1 MKCYASFTLAGFLA
15 FGAATSVA
23 AEPKVVAT
31 IKPLHSLV
39 AAVMRDVGTPSLII
53 EGAGSPHTYALKPS
67 QAANLNRADL
77 VFWFGRDLETF
88 MEKPVQTIASK
99 AKVIKI
105 LEASGLTK
113 LPFRDLDSFS
123 SEDHAH
129 DEKKHD
135 EHAHDEKKHDEH
147 AHDEKKHDEHAHDEK
162 KHDEHAHDEKKHDEH
177 ADDEKKHDE
186 HAHDEKKHDEHGHDE
201 HHHGEFD
208 PHVWLDP
215 ENAKVIVTVIRDTLA
230 RIDAKHAAT
239 YKDNAS
245 ATIKRLDNLTA
256 EIKKSLT
263 NAGDHKFI
271 TFHDAYQ
278 YFEKRFHVPSS
289 GTLTVS
295 PEVMPGAERL
305 RIIRTKVTKGGV
317 KCVLA
322 EPQFKSKLVD
332 TVIEGTSARSGVIDP
347 LGAELDAGPDLY
359 FQLIRA
365 MAKSFANCFR
375 AG

>member
-1 MKCYASFTLAGFLA
+1 MKRYASLTLAGFLT
-15 FGAATSVA
+15 FSAATPAA

-39 AAVMRDVGTPSLII
+39 AAVMKDVGTPSLII
-53 EGAGSPHTYALKPS
+53 EGADSPHTYALKPS
-67 QAANLNRADL
+67 QAANLSRADL

-99 AKVIKI
+99 AKVIEI
-105 LEASGLTK
+105 LEAAGLTK
-113 LPFRDLDSFS
+113 LPFRDLESFS
-123 SEDHAH
+123 S
-129 DEKKHD
+129 
-135 EHAHDEKKHDEH
+135 
-147 AHDEKKHDEHAHDEK
+147 DEHAHDEK

-177 ADDEKKHDE
+177 ADDEKKP
-186 HAHDEKKHDEHGHDE
+186 DEKKHDEHGHDE

-256 EIKKSLT
+256 EIKKSLSH
-263 NAGDHKFI
+263 AGDHKFI

-305 RIIRTKVTKGGV
+305 RIIRTKVTKEGV
-317 KCVLA
+317 SCVLA
-322 EPQFKSKLVD
+322 EPQFNTKLVA
-332 TVIEGTSARSGVIDP
+332 TVIEGTPARSGVIDP
-347 LGAELDAGPDLY
+347 LGATLDSGHDQY

-365 MAKSFANCFR
+365 MSKSFADCLH

>member
-1 MKCYASFTLAGFLA
+1 MKRYASLTLAGFLT
-15 FGAATSVA
+15 FSAATPAA

-39 AAVMRDVGTPSLII
+39 AAVMKDVGTPSLII
-53 EGAGSPHTYALKPS
+53 EGADSPHTYALKPS

-99 AKVIKI
+99 AKVIEI
-105 LEASGLTK
+105 LEAAGLTK
-113 LPFRDLDSFS
+113 LPFRDLESFS
-123 SEDHAH
+123 S
-129 DEKKHD
+129 
-135 EHAHDEKKHDEH
+135 
-147 AHDEKKHDEHAHDEK
+147 
-162 KHDEHAHDEKKHDEH
+162 
-177 ADDEKKHDE
+177 DE

-201 HHHGEFD
+201 KKHDEHGHDEKKHDEHGHDDHHHGEFD
-208 PHVWLDP
+208 LHVWLDP
-215 ENAKVIVTVIRDTLA
+215 ENAKAIVTVIRDTLA
-230 RIDAKHAAT
+230 RIDAKHAT
-239 YKDNAS
+239 IYKSNAS

-256 EIKKSLT
+256 EIRKSLSHA
-263 NAGDHKFI
+263 NDHKFI

-278 YFEKRFHVPSS
+278 YFEKRFHVVSS

-295 PEVMPGAERL
+295 PEVMPGAKRL
-305 RIIRTKVTKGGV
+305 QIIRTKVTKEDV
-317 KCVLA
+317 KCVFA

-347 LGAELDAGPDLY
+347 LGATLDAGPELY

-365 MAKSFANCFR
+365 MGKSFADCLH

>member
-1 MKCYASFTLAGFLA
+1 MKRYASLTLAGFLTFSA
-15 FGAATSVA
+15 VTPAA

-31 IKPLHSLV
+31 IKPLHSLI
-39 AAVMRDVGTPSLII
+39 AAVMKDVGTPSLII

-67 QAANLNRADL
+67 QAANLSRADL

-99 AKVIKI
+99 AKVIEI
-105 LEASGLTK
+105 LETAGLTK
-113 LPFRDLDSFS
+113 LPFRDLESFS
-123 SEDHAH
+123 S
-129 DEKKHD
+129 D

-147 AHDEKKHDEHAHDEK
+147 AHDEKKHDEHGHHD
-162 KHDEHAHDEKKHDEH
+162 HD
-177 ADDEKKHDE
+177 
-186 HAHDEKKHDEHGHDE
+186 
-201 HHHGEFD
+201 HGEFD

-215 ENAKVIVTVIRDTLA
+215 ENAKAIVTVIRDTLA
-230 RIDAKHAAT
+230 RTDAKHAAI
-239 YKDNAS
+239 YKSNAS
-245 ATIKRLDNLTA
+245 ATIERLDNLTA
-256 EIKKSLT
+256 EIRKSLSH
-263 NAGDHKFI
+263 ADDHKFI

-278 YFEKRFHVPSS
+278 YFEKRFHVLSS

-295 PEVMPGAERL
+295 PEVMPGAKRL
-305 RIIRTKVTKGGV
+305 QIIREKVTKKGV
-317 KCVLA
+317 KCVFA

-347 LGAELDAGPDLY
+347 LGATLDAGPELY

-365 MAKSFANCFR
+365 MGKSFADCFH

>member
-67 QAANLNRADL
+67 QAANLSRADL

-105 LEASGLTK
+105 LEASGITK

-162 KHDEHAHDEKKHDEH
+162 KHDEH
-177 ADDEKKHDE
+177 
-186 HAHDEKKHDEHGHDE
+186 GHDE

-215 ENAKVIVTVIRDTLA
+215 ENAKVIVTIIRDTLA

-347 LGAELDAGPDLY
+347 LGATLDAGPDLY
-359 FQLIRA
+359 FQLIQA
-365 MAKSFANCFR
+365 MGKSVADCLN

>member
-1 MKCYASFTLAGFLA
+1 MKRYASLTLAGFLT
-15 FGAATSVA
+15 FSAATPAA

-39 AAVMRDVGTPSLII
+39 AAVMKDVGTPNLII

-67 QAANLNRADL
+67 QAANLSRADL

-88 MEKPVQTIASK
+88 MEKPVQTIAGK
-99 AKVIKI
+99 AKVIEI
-105 LEASGLTK
+105 LETAGLTK
-113 LPFRDLDSFS
+113 LPFRDLESFS
-123 SEDHAH
+123 S
-129 DEKKHD
+129 
-135 EHAHDEKKHDEH
+135 
-147 AHDEKKHDEHAHDEK
+147 
-162 KHDEHAHDEKKHDEH
+162 
-177 ADDEKKHDE
+177 DE
-186 HAHDEKKHDEHGHDE
+186 HAHDEKKHDEHGHDD

-208 PHVWLDP
+208 PHVWQDP
-215 ENAKVIVTVIRDTLA
+215 ENAKAIVTVIRDTLA
-230 RIDAKHAAT
+230 RIDAKHAAI
-239 YKDNAS
+239 YKSNAS

-256 EIKKSLT
+256 EIRKSLSHA
-263 NAGDHKFI
+263 NDHKFI

-278 YFEKRFHVPSS
+278 YFEKRFHVLSS

-295 PEVMPGAERL
+295 PEVMPGAKRL
-305 RIIRTKVTKGGV
+305 QIIRTKVTKEDV
-317 KCVLA
+317 KCVFA

-347 LGAELDAGPDLY
+347 LGATLDAGPELY

-365 MAKSFANCFR
+365 MGKSFADCLH

>member
-1 MKCYASFTLAGFLA
+1 MKRYASLTLAGFLT
-15 FGAATSVA
+15 FSAATPAA

-31 IKPLHSLV
+31 IKPLHSLI
-39 AAVMRDVGTPSLII
+39 AAVMKDVGTPSLII

-67 QAANLNRADL
+67 QAANLSRADL

-99 AKVIKI
+99 AKVIEI
-105 LEASGLTK
+105 LETAGLTK
-113 LPFRDLDSFS
+113 LPFRDLESFS
-123 SEDHAH
+123 S
-129 DEKKHD
+129 D

-162 KHDEHAHDEKKHDEH
+162 KHDEHGHHD
-177 ADDEKKHDE
+177 
-186 HAHDEKKHDEHGHDE
+186 

-215 ENAKVIVTVIRDTLA
+215 ENAKAIVTVIRDTLV
-230 RIDAKHAAT
+230 RTDAKHAAI
-239 YKDNAS
+239 YKSNAS

-256 EIKKSLT
+256 EIRKSLSH
-263 NAGDHKFI
+263 ADDHKFI

-278 YFEKRFHVPSS
+278 YFEKRFHVLSS

-295 PEVMPGAERL
+295 PEVMPGAKRL
-305 RIIRTKVTKGGV
+305 QIIRKKVTKKGV
-317 KCVLA
+317 KCVFA

-332 TVIEGTSARSGVIDP
+332 TVIEGTLARSGVIDP
-347 LGAELDAGPDLY
+347 LGATLDAGPELY

-365 MAKSFANCFR
+365 MGKSFADCFH